1 MSLAAKVTLSLAV
14 CVSSAIIGYVHYKQ
28 SDDRYKLHQGVLRD
42 VEQQQ
47 RRKHENRYNLQQQ
60 IDMTKQLKSA
70 RDKET
75 EANEDEPDDESNE
88 SQKATAAAAAAA
100 AAMDAVLPAAVL
112 QTPL

>member
-70 RDKET
+70 REIET
-75 EANEDEPDDESNE
+75 EANEDEADAGPNE
-88 SQKATAAAAAAA
+88 SQKTAAVTTI
-100 AAMDAVLPAAVL
+100 DAVLPAVVL